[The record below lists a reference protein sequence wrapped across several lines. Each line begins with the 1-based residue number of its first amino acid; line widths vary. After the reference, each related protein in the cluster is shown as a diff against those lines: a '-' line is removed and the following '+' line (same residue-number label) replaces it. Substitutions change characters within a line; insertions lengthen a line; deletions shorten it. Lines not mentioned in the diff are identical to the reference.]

1 MENKAIED
9 RLAANLWVGGAI
21 FKATVECAQKI
32 KLNKLCGSHQN
43 GSKYETQ
50 KQRQVAFHFQ
60 CPTVS

>member
-50 KQRQVAFHFQ
+50 KQR
-60 CPTVS
+60 